1 MRSDESILKRMRS
14 LFNRVNYPSL
24 FLHSVLVVV
33 GGLGHDVVWCI
44 GGVAVQI
51 VSDGGVLVGTMV
63 SDRDGSNTVG
73 DAEVVVTLRD
83 NGCDWVAER
92 SGVSLMIE
100 LNVGL
105 F

>member
-1 MRSDESILKRMRS
+1 M
-14 LFNRVNYPSL
+14 
-24 FLHSVLVVV
+24 
-33 GGLGHDVVWCI
+33 VWCI

-63 SDRDGSNTVG
+63 ADRDGSNTVG

-92 SGVSLMIE
+92 AGVSLMIE
-100 LNVGL
+100 LNMGL

>member
-1 MRSDESILKRMRS
+1 M
-14 LFNRVNYPSL
+14 
-24 FLHSVLVVV
+24 
-33 GGLGHDVVWCI
+33 VWCI

-63 SDRDGSNTVG
+63 ADRDGSNTVG

-100 LNVGL
+100 LNMGL

>member
-1 MRSDESILKRMRS
+1 M
-14 LFNRVNYPSL
+14 
-24 FLHSVLVVV
+24 
-33 GGLGHDVVWCI
+33 VWCI

-51 VSDGGVLVGTMV
+51 VSDGGVLVGAMD
-63 SDRDGSNTVG
+63 SNWDGGNTVG

-83 NGCDWVAER
+83 DGCDWVAER

-100 LNVGL
+100 LNMGL

>member
-1 MRSDESILKRMRS
+1 MS
-14 LFNRVNYPSL
+14 
-24 FLHSVLVVV
+24 
-33 GGLGHDVVWCI
+33 GLGHDVVWCI

-51 VSDGGVLVGTMV
+51 VSDGGVLVGAMN
-63 SDRDGSNTVG
+63 SNWDSGNTVS

-83 NGCDWVAER
+83 DGCDWVAER

-100 LNVGL
+100 LNMGL

>member
-1 MRSDESILKRMRS
+1 M
-14 LFNRVNYPSL
+14 
-24 FLHSVLVVV
+24 

-51 VSDGGVLVGTMV
+51 VSDGGVLIRAMV
-63 SDRDGSNTVG
+63 SNWDSGNTVG

>member
-1 MRSDESILKRMRS
+1 M
-14 LFNRVNYPSL
+14 
-24 FLHSVLVVV
+24 
-33 GGLGHDVVWCI
+33 VWCI
-44 GGVAVQI
+44 SGVAVQI

-63 SDRDGSNTVG
+63 ADRDGSNTVG

-83 NGCDWVAER
+83 DGCDWVAER

-100 LNVGL
+100 LNMGL

>member
-1 MRSDESILKRMRS
+1 M
-14 LFNRVNYPSL
+14 
-24 FLHSVLVVV
+24 

-51 VSDGGVLVGTMV
+51 VSDGGVLIGAMN
-63 SDRDGSNTVG
+63 SNWDSGNTVG

-83 NGCDWVAER
+83 DGCDWVAER

-100 LNVGL
+100 LNMGL

>member
-1 MRSDESILKRMRS
+1 M
-14 LFNRVNYPSL
+14 
-24 FLHSVLVVV
+24 

-51 VSDGGVLVGTMV
+51 VSDGGVLISSMV
-63 SDRDGSNTVG
+63 SCDWDSGDTVG
-73 DAEVVVTLRD
+73 DAEVVVTLWN

-100 LNVGL
+100 LNMGL

>member
-1 MRSDESILKRMRS
+1 M
-14 LFNRVNYPSL
+14 
-24 FLHSVLVVV
+24 

-51 VSDGGVLVGTMV
+51 VSDGGVLVGAMD
-63 SDRDGSNTVG
+63 SNWDSGNTVG

-83 NGCDWVAER
+83 NGRYWVAER
-92 SGVSLMIE
+92 SGVSLVIK
-100 LNVGL
+100 LNMGL